1 MIEALILAAAIVDAP
16 LEDAEMEARAQALM
30 REIRCVSCENEPI
43 SQSAS
48 EIARDMRKV
57 VRDQIE
63 QGATDTEI
71 RTWFSDRYGDFVLF
85 RPTAQGGGSFLWAF
99 PFGLLAAGAGLLW
112 LLARGKGR
120 VTTETADT
128 QDHDAAS

>member
-1 MIEALILAAAIVDAP
+1 MIEALIMAAAIVDAP
-16 LEDAEMEARAQALM
+16 LEDAAMEARAQELM

-63 QGATDTEI
+63 QGATDAEI
-71 RTWFSDRYGDFVLF
+71 RIWFSDRYGDFVLF
-85 RPTAQGGGSFLWAF
+85 RPPAKGGGSVLWAF
-99 PFGLLAAGAGLLW
+99 PFVLLAAGAGLLVM
-112 LLARGKGR
+112 LARGKGR
-120 VTTETADT
+120 LEAEPSNT
-128 QDHDAAS
+128 QDHDGAS